1 VGRFA
6 SARRQPRDEFIPPSA
21 STSSV
26 RSLCPFCGSINQP
39 AYAEPCCDQWGDM
52 TDAIVAAP
60 PRIEERPRIEEPPP
74 PPRIAQR
81 PPPLPPVVRRPSRAH
96 QPVVTLVLSS
106 LAAVLVTFGIESY
119 RSRERAKLPPQLPP
133 APRTGSESIR
143 VAPPSRAIEDPRES
157 AKVKDTLVAVEWTPE
172 FRTKWSHLN
181 RMMSRTAVR
190 ALLGEPKWIDTLSSP
205 NFEYWLY
212 KDPTIRGEGWIAF
225 RDNEESVYR
234 WWDSGPLV
242 ARDPK

>member
-1 VGRFA
+1 VL
-6 SARRQPRDEFIPPSA
+6 
-21 STSSV
+21 TV
-26 RSLCPFCGSINQP
+26 
-39 AYAEPCCDQWGDM
+39 
-52 TDAIVAAP
+52 
-60 PRIEERPRIEEPPP
+60 
-74 PPRIAQR
+74 
-81 PPPLPPVVRRPSRAH
+81 
-96 QPVVTLVLSS
+96 VLSS
-106 LAAVLVTFGIESY
+106 LAAVLVSLGSESF
-119 RSRERAKLPPQLPP
+119 RSRERAKFTPQLVP
-133 APRTGSESIR
+133 ATRTGSENVR
-143 VAPPSRAIEDPRES
+143 AEPASRAIEDPRS
-157 AKVKDTLVAVEWTPE
+157 SGSTKVKDTLVAVEWTPE